1 MSEPVK
7 SLISKAQTI
16 KKRGIALLV
25 IEPILFLVL
34 IIVLPIVI
42 SQFQYQPGLAE
53 TVVIGVTTFWVIGL
67 LVYSV
72 INLVFSIITIVQIS
86 STDWGN
92 EKLNSEKQTYW
103 ILALVFMLT
112 IAFVGLIFWIIWA
125 NKVISTLKNNPVET
139 NDTTQTISPVSDST
153 VK

>member
-34 IIVLPIVI
+34 IIVLPIII
-42 SQFQYQPGLAE
+42 SQFQYQPGLTE

-67 LVYSV
+67 LVYSI

-125 NKVISTLKNNPVET
+125 NKVINTLKNNPVET
-139 NDTTQTISPVSDST
+139 NNATQSISSVSDST